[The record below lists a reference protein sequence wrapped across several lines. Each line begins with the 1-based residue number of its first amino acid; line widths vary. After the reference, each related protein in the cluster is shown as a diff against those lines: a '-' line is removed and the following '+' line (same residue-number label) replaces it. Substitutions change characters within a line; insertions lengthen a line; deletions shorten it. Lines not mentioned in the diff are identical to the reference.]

1 MSIKEIKKFDKLCG
15 IWKGFDKGKHRLV
28 ILDITSSLN
37 TVIGV
42 FIDNPSENYNA
53 QGFFYNSLERH
64 QQGLQMINPR
74 TEEFLIVLIIVF
86 NNFVLWLKNCS
97 CNKRKFNCGLLP
109 LVFAYTSLMGTKL
122 MNPFFTMSHYQF
134 EKHAPFGFGR

>member
-15 IWKGFDKGKHRLV
+15 IWKGFDKDKHRLV
-28 ILDITSSLN
+28 IPDITSSLN

-74 TEEFLIVLIIVF
+74 IEEFSHWLDQCFQQLCSLVEELFLQQEKVQ
-86 NNFVLWLKNCS
+86 LWSFAIGICLHIFDGDKIDESIFHNVT
-97 CNKRKFNCGLLP
+97 LP
-109 LVFAYTSLMGTKL
+109 I
-122 MNPFFTMSHYQF
+122 
-134 EKHAPFGFGR
+134 